1 MLSCASVSW
10 SDTKPNERFTRMAFM
25 AGKLEADALLDN
37 PPDTPPTEPGKIV
50 GRSPWQIAR
59 SRLRRDKVS
68 MVCLGIV
75 TTYVLVAISAP
86 ILQKLGVI
94 DPYKFHNEL
103 LSPADG
109 MPAGS
114 WGGISAAHPF
124 GVEPQTGRD
133 VLSRIIG
140 GITLSMLIASAA
152 TMFSLVLG
160 SVIGIISGYTGKWV
174 DFWVGRFIDL
184 VLAFPQLLMLLALS
198 VVLIQKITS
207 LGVPAGAP
215 SQIVY
220 LIVVLGFFGFP
231 FFARIIRG
239 QVLSL
244 REREFVE
251 ASRSLGARGYRIWFT
266 ELLPNLWAPILVY
279 ATLTLPAYIGLEA
292 ALSFLG
298 VGVLPPE
305 TTFGAMLANSVSF
318 FTVVPTYL
326 FIPGTVL
333 VVLVVSFNLFGDA
346 VRDALDPKA
355 IH

>member
-1 MLSCASVSW
+1 
-10 SDTKPNERFTRMAFM
+10 MAFM
-25 AGKLEADALLDN
+25 AGNLETDVLLDQASLSGTS
-37 PPDTPPTEPGKIV
+37 PESPGGPSKIV

-68 MVCLGIV
+68 MVCLVIV
-75 TTYVLVAISAP
+75 CFYVVIAVAAP
-86 ILQKLGVI
+86 ILQKVGVI
-94 DPYKFHNEL
+94 DPYATHGSL
-103 LSPADG
+103 LSLADG
-109 MPAGS
+109 MPAGN
-114 WGGISAAHPF
+114 WGGVSPAHPF

-133 VLSRIIG
+133 VLSRIVG
-140 GITLSMLIASAA
+140 GITQSMLIASMA
-152 TMFSLVLG
+152 TLFSLVLG

-174 DFWVGRFIDL
+174 DFWLGRFIDL

-279 ATLTLPAYIGLEA
+279 GTLIFPTNVSAEA

-298 VGVLPPE
+298 VGVP
-305 TTFGAMLANSVSF
+305 A
-318 FTVVPTYL
+318 PTPTL
-326 FIPGTVL
+326 GNILT
-333 VVLVVSFNLFGDA
+333 DA
-346 VRDALDPKA
+346 VTFLASDPVFFWLPALAIFLLVLSANLLGDGLRDALDPKSDRG
-355 IH
+355 